1 MRSKLKN
8 LLPRAG
14 ISSLLSSLMA
24 IAVGLFIGFIILL
37 VSNPTQALD
46 GFKAILVGGF
56 VDKKNLGQVLY
67 FATPIILTGLSVG
80 FANKTGLFNIGAPGQ
95 FIIGAYA
102 AVFVGVKF
110 IFLPPSIHW
119 IVALLAA
126 LLAGAI
132 WGLIPGILKAYFNV
146 HEVIA
151 CIMMNYIGMYLVNF
165 LVVRTIFDSLKN
177 QSKRIA
183 VSSVIP
189 KLGMDN
195 FFRSGTSAS
204 SVNAGILI
212 AIIAGIIIF
221 IILEKTKFG
230 FELKACG
237 YNRDASRYAGINEK
251 RSIILSMMIA
261 GALAGLGG
269 ALLYLAGSGKGIE
282 VVDVLAIEGFNGIAV
297 ALLGLSSPIGVI
309 LAGLF
314 VAHLNVGGFNM
325 QLYDFVPQVIEIII
339 AVIIYFSAFSLLL
352 KGLIGR
358 LWKDP
363 DDDNANSEL
372 VEADNAD
379 KGGLQS

>member
-352 KGLIGR
+352 KGLIGK

-363 DDDNANSEL
+363 DDNANSEL